1 VPRLLYGLP
10 LLALVACR
18 QPTGL
23 LKTDTPYT
31 LRTINGQLLPY
42 AVNGTASGPT
52 VTEGSITFFQDHSA
66 SRHERSRRH
75 SSSSNDSVV
84 TSWTQPGQ
92 FYTQLGRVV
101 LEYRN
106 WPTPQ
111 GGPTFS
117 TDTLFATKSGGYVL
131 HEEGLTL
138 LYCPGSTGC

>member
-1 VPRLLYGLP
+1 MYFAPHEVDLSRDDSVPRLLYGLP
-10 LLALVACR
+10 LLA
-18 QPTGL
+18 
-23 LKTDTPYT
+23 
-31 LRTINGQLLPY
+31 
-42 AVNGTASGPT
+42 
-52 VTEGSITFFQDHSA
+52 
-66 SRHERSRRH
+66 
-75 SSSSNDSVV
+75 
-84 TSWTQPGQ
+84 PGQ

-138 LYCPGSTGC
+138 VY